1 MPLTEMEA
9 TVRENRPEMLTC
21 VPDGPVAGLIAVTA
35 SGWTGSGV
43 IGGVM

>member
-1 MPLTEMEA
+1 MEA

-21 VPDGPVAGLIAVTA
+21 VPDGPIAGLIAVTA

-43 IGGVM
+43 IGRAGAV